1 MSTPSSTTKLSP
13 TQIGAIGENLLVNS
27 VMKASNG
34 RLSPFKPVADDD
46 GIDVLFFDKET
57 GKSVAIQLK
66 CRRSTDAGGN
76 TAQFDVREAT
86 FKPTRNAYLVA
97 ALFTENMN
105 DFDWTWFISMK
116 ELPEVS
122 NANKAKSG
130 KYIITPSKAVNSQD
144 KYVKFRC
151 KTNGLAQYI
160 IKVCEAI

>member
-1 MSTPSSTTKLSP
+1 MPSPSSKPELSS
-13 TQIGAIGENLLVNS
+13 TQKGAIGENLLVNA
-27 VMKASNG
+27 VMRASNG

-66 CRRSTDAGGN
+66 CRRSTDHGGN

-105 DFDWTWFISMK
+105 DFDWAWFIPMK
-116 ELPEVS
+116 KLPEVS
-122 NANKAKSG
+122 KAKSG
-130 KYIITPSKAVNSQD
+130 KYIITPSKAASSQD
-144 KYVKFRC
+144 KFEKFRC
-151 KTNGLAQYI
+151 KTNELAQYI
-160 IKVCEAI
+160 IKICEAV